1 MKRLVLLIL
10 GLFFAIGT
18 LTAGNLKPIKVKELP
33 EKAQQFLKTHCKG
46 VEISMVR
53 MEKEALEVSYEVR
66 LANNGKIEFNRK
78 GEWEEA
84 EYKGVGVPVAI
95 IPKNI
100 RAYVADHFKGARI
113 DKITKEYWGYE
124 VELSNGVDLKFDS
137 KGDFKRMDD

>member
-1 MKRLVLLIL
+1 M
-10 GLFFAIGT
+10 
-18 LTAGNLKPIKVKELP
+18 
-33 EKAQQFLKTHCKG
+33 
-46 VEISMVR
+46 
-53 MEKEALEVSYEVR
+53 
-66 LANNGKIEFNRK
+66 
-78 GEWEEA
+78 
-84 EYKGVGVPVAI
+84 AI